1 VQRSYPAHIPPLCPF
16 TYHKLFLTPLSPIL
30 QVVAGRHIL
39 AEPCFEDA
47 AARVTKDAVA
57 KDTGDSLSPTS
68 TDDPVELV
76 KAVVDAEE
84 EEQNQLLIAAMLAAD
99 KAEDEEEQED
109 LQAASA
115 RSEEADARSS
125 KGAVAAVD
133 AGCFCKVRL
142 A

>member
-1 VQRSYPAHIPPLCPF
+1 MKQEDDSHKGSHYNPMHLKDGEVKSCPAMMIGP
-16 TYHKLFLTPLSPIL
+16 TD
-30 QVVAGRHIL
+30 IL
-39 AEPCFEDA
+39 AGPCFEDA
-47 AARVTKDAVA
+47 AARVTEDAVA
-57 KDTGDSLSPTS
+57 KDTSDSMSPTS